1 MVDFLCIASILNFS
15 KTYKHILRKW
25 HSKTS
30 KEAAVEIDQ
39 PTFKPNKEIPHQDHH
54 QQLGD
59 ERENKKAM
67 HGMNC
72 SFRCGNRNIQF
83 DDPTTTPTTTIS
95 KEGHHDHDHHD
106 HHHHKHKHKKHHRK
120 SENNNNNSSNNPLS
134 SSSSSSLSRTS
145 SSCQKSHSHNKIF
158 SCTCGKSSPFP
169 EHNIVNDQSSKN
181 GTEHRSSSSPL
192 PSISRNNSSNNSC
205 WKRSTTPI
213 MFSNSSGMSGM
224 LKLPPIQRQL
234 ECSLEE
240 LCYGCEKKIKITR
253 DILKKTGE
261 IVQEEELL
269 TIQVNPGWKK
279 GTKITFEG
287 MGNEKPGTYPA
298 DITFVIAEKR
308 HPVFRREGDD
318 LELAVEIPL
327 VEALTGCSLSIPLLG
342 GENMSLQIDDIIVPG
357 YEKIIPG
364 QGMPNS
370 KDEGKRAN
378 MKLTFLVD
386 FPKQLTDQ
394 QRSDI
399 ISILQDSN

>member
-1 MVDFLCIASILNFS
+1 M
-15 KTYKHILRKW
+15 
-25 HSKTS
+25 
-30 KEAAVEIDQ
+30 
-39 PTFKPNKEIPHQDHH
+39 QDHR

-95 KEGHHDHDHHD
+95 KE
-106 HHHHKHKHKKHHRK
+106 
-120 SENNNNNSSNNPLS
+120 ENNNNNNNNSSNNPLS

-298 DITFVIAEKR
+298 DISIIF
-308 HPVFRREGDD
+308 PVAD
-318 LELAVEIPL
+318 
-327 VEALTGCSLSIPLLG
+327 EALSSFIRCRPYSNEISLIQFVCPSHYIPLLG
-342 GENMSLQIDDIIVPG
+342 GENMSLRIDDIIVPG

-399 ISILQDSN
+399 ISIFK